1 MARDQRKQLQLD
13 CAQLAQELA
22 RHEVGRQIAEEELCQ
37 LQAAYKVLCA
47 ESGEGSK
54 QLKQHAEDYISHMAD
69 MDALGQKCDDLE
81 LKLNE
86 ARTQLLDS
94 EQAKAAAQL
103 TLEMTAKAAEA
114 ELTAAQ
120 EEQLCL
126 EREKN
131 QLLEQLTGSTPTD
144 CDSCAELKT
153 EVELQEKK
161 VGELS
166 GQVEQQSMQIEQ
178 LCEELEQ
185 QLTAAEE
192 NMLNLKEILKA
203 TCLERDELRTAA
215 EEASQNGLAGAE
227 PEAVVL
233 SVQDLEFA
241 VPAPMPPPCP
251 YPEGSRKYKLFQV
264 FIEFDLD
271 NSGEILTEEL
281 LELGKARRKLGQKS
295 GEWTEEKNAKLVK
308 KIDVNGDG
316 VITMSEFTDFFAEA
330 LPRNRGEFAEIVQQF
345 MEVGGRLSVAQSST
359 QVCVQVAA
367 SLRVKKIERHEE
379 LMKVRRKKSGNLGH
393 SKKSIT
399 VDLQKSQV
407 EQTLRSN
414 GLVQLVR
421 NNGFTYGVAG
431 E

>member
-1 MARDQRKQLQLD
+1 
-13 CAQLAQELA
+13 
-22 RHEVGRQIAEEELCQ
+22 
-37 LQAAYKVLCA
+37 
-47 ESGEGSK
+47 
-54 QLKQHAEDYISHMAD
+54 
-69 MDALGQKCDDLE
+69 
-81 LKLNE
+81 
-86 ARTQLLDS
+86 
-94 EQAKAAAQL
+94 
-103 TLEMTAKAAEA
+103 MTAKAAEA

-227 PEAVVL
+227 PETVVL

-316 VITMSEFTDFFAEA
+316 MIAMSEFIDFFAEA

-345 MEVGGRLSVAQSST
+345 MEV
-359 QVCVQVAA
+359 AA
-367 SLRVKKIERHEE
+367 SLRKK
-379 LMKVRRKKSGNLGH
+379 KVEAKA
-393 SKKSIT
+393 
-399 VDLQKSQV
+399 
-407 EQTLRSN
+407 
-414 GLVQLVR
+414 VQ
-421 NNGFTYGVAG
+421 GKPVAG
-431 E
+431 PAEVRILQAGGARAQVTPGGGDRSKLNDVLAMLEGTSDKPETSLMDTKRLIETEFNMLQVAQLCELTSD